1 LFNNKNILVTGASSG
16 IGHQISIDIAN
27 NNGNLIATG
36 TNENKLSNLC
46 LGLNNNN
53 KKSSYLLADL
63 TNETELI
70 KLSDDIPEI
79 SGLVINAGIIDY
91 SPIKFISSVKMYNI
105 FQINFFSNVI
115 LIKNLLKKGK
125 IKNNSSIVFIG
136 SISADLAT
144 PATSIYAA
152 SKAALTTYSKV
163 LASELVSKKIRV
175 NTISPGLIKTKLI
188 EKISEFNIKSD
199 EYPLGLGNVH
209 DVSNQVLFLLSD
221 KSKWITGTN
230 VIIDGGYSLKL

>member
-1 LFNNKNILVTGASSG
+1 MFNNKNILVTGASSG
-16 IGHQISIDIAN
+16 IGRQISIDIAN

-36 TNENKLSNLC
+36 TNENKLSKLC

-63 TNETELI
+63 TNEMELI

-91 SPIKFISSVKMYNI
+91 SPIKFISSIKMQNI

-136 SISADLAT
+136 SISAGLAT

-152 SKAALTTYSKV
+152 SKAALTTFSKV

-188 EKISEFNIKSD
+188 EKISEFNNKSD
-199 EYPLGLGNVH
+199 EYPLGLGNVQ

-230 VIIDGGYSLKL
+230 VLIDGGYSLK

>member
-1 LFNNKNILVTGASSG
+1 MFNNKNILVTGASSG